1 MEIAAAAGLELVA
14 PDQRDVQRDPGWQ
27 QDYRTYRPVV
37 ERKISHFTRRPW
49 GGRNARCRGWHR
61 ILTDILARAGAVN
74 LARLATLGLHHGATG
89 WAIA

>member
-49 GGRNARCRGWHR
+49 A
-61 ILTDILARAGAVN
+61 AE
-74 LARLATLGLHHGATG
+74 TLGAADTT
-89 WAIA
+89 AS